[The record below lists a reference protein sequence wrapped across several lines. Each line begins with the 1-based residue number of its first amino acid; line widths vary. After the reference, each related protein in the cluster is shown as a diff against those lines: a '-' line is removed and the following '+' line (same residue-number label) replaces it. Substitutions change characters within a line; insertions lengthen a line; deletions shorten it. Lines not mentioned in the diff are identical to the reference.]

1 MSNNIDN
8 EIDRKG
14 GNNKKQGQL
23 PLLQFYTL
31 WCNFM
36 DKYMYGKEAVKEKK
50 MCCTKE
56 VRDANFKRG
65 ANLTAICPEICINPF
80 KLDYLQMLALCD

>member
-36 DKYMYGKEAVKEKK
+36 DKYMCMEKN
-50 MCCTKE
+50 CS
-56 VRDANFKRG
+56 
-65 ANLTAICPEICINPF
+65 
-80 KLDYLQMLALCD
+80 